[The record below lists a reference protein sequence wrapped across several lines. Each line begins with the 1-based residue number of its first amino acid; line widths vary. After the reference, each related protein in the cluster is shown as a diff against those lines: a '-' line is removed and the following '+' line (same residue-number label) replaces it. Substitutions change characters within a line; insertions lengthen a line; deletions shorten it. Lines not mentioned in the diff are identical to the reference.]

1 MLGLHNK
8 WPVTSPW
15 ITYSLSCHVC
25 CCKQASSQHGHALH
39 KLTLGWADPC
49 GSHVEPVQPTLPHNM
64 VATSPVAIALGGLFF
79 FYKTMDTV
87 FPQLDT
93 EATTALLQA
102 RWISPSSVRVP
113 DEGGSVHVPALG
125 QVTVSSCVPSS
136 VAACFCLCKQ
146 LSKTTV
152 NVFPSLFQH
161 EFFQNRL
168 SNNGQKKKKKKINKG
183 KKQPFFAAVLKFTQQ
198 FFKLWRWLQS
208 GLWPLLLNSIVWKH
222 AVLNLSEISYPGYYN
237 KYKGFLYYR

>member
-1 MLGLHNK
+1 MASDVSMDYLQSQLPCLLLQTSLLSAWACLAQAHSGLSWSLWEPCWACSAN
-8 WPVTSPW
+8 TS
-15 ITYSLSCHVC
+15 TQHGGHLSC
-25 CCKQASSQHGHALH
+25 
-39 KLTLGWADPC
+39 
-49 GSHVEPVQPTLPHNM
+49 SHCLRR
-64 VATSPVAIALGGLFF
+64 SFF